1 MPTTKPLFIT
11 QVPKV
16 APPHGYSMA
25 VTAQADRLVFVSGQ
39 VPFDEHG
46 NIVGIGD
53 FNAQVRQCFQ
63 NLERVLQAAGCG
75 FKDVI
80 KFNYYV
86 VDLDND
92 KLALVRSIRN
102 SYLSDERPA
111 STLVGVNRLAHPD
124 LAIEIEVVASAP

>member
-1 MPTTKPLFIT
+1 MPTTKPLFIA

-25 VTAQADRLVFVSGQ
+25 VSAQADRLVYVSGQ
-39 VPFDEHG
+39 VAFDEHG
-46 NIVGIGD
+46 LLVGVGD
-53 FNAQVRQCFQ
+53 FGAQVRQCFH
-63 NLERVLQAAGCG
+63 NLKQVLQAAGCE
-75 FKDVI
+75 FHDVI

-102 SYLSDERPA
+102 AYLSDERPA
-111 STLVGVNRLAHPD
+111 STLVGVTRLAHPD
-124 LAIEIEVVASAP
+124 LLIEIEVVASIS

>member
-1 MPTTKPLFIT
+1 MSSSKPHFIA

-16 APPHGYSMA
+16 APPQGYSMA
-25 VTAQADRLVFVSGQ
+25 VSAQADRLVYISGQ
-39 VPFDEHG
+39 VAFDEHG
-46 NIVGIGD
+46 HIVGVSD
-53 FNAQVRQCFQ
+53 FSAQVKQCFH
-63 NLERVLQAAGCG
+63 NLQQVLAAAGCS
-75 FKDVI
+75 FRDVI

-111 STLVGVNRLAHPD
+111 STLVGVARLAHPD
-124 LAIEIEVVASAP
+124 LRIEIEVIASIP